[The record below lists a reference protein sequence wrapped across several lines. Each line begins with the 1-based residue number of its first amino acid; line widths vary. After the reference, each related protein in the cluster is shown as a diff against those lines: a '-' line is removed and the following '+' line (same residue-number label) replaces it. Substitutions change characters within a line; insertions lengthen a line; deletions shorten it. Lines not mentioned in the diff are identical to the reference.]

1 MSAPIQV
8 VPTGVANLEAVTAA
22 FRRLGRTV
30 RLVNDATRI
39 AEAAYVVL
47 PGVGSF
53 DRGVAALAERGW
65 EHAIAERVGSGRPT
79 LAICLGFQLLCEA
92 SDEAPGRR
100 GLGVVPG
107 RLARFGTDVRV
118 PQLGWNRVQAPP
130 CATFLRTGLAYFA
143 NSYRLAAPPPGW
155 TASTG
160 RYGGPF
166 VAAVERAG
174 VLACQFHPE
183 LSGAFGLR
191 LLDRWLALAPVAGPE
206 CGGPPTAGR
215 GDRPPASPAAA
226 SARGVPRPAG
236 ERPC

>member
-1 MSAPIQV
+1 MSADIRV
-8 VPTGVANLEAVTAA
+8 VPTGVANMEAVAAA

-30 RLVNDATRI
+30 RQVDDATRI
-39 AEAAYVVL
+39 EEADFVVL

-53 DRGVAALAERGW
+53 ERGVGALAGRGLDR
-65 EHAIAERVGSGRPT
+65 AIASRVENGRPT
-79 LAICLGFQLLCEA
+79 LGICLGFQLLCEA

-107 RLARFGTDVRV
+107 RLGEFGAGVRV
-118 PQLGWNRVQAPP
+118 PQLGWNGVSAPP
-130 CATFLRTGLAYFA
+130 GATFLRTGVAYFA
-143 NSYRLAAPPPGW
+143 NSYRLTDPPPGW
-155 TASTG
+155 TAATG

-191 LLDRWLALAPVAGPE
+191 LLDRWLALAPVAG
-206 CGGPPTAGR
+206 AG
-215 GDRPPASPAAA
+215 AA
-226 SARGVPRPAG
+226 SGAP
-236 ERPC
+236 PC